1 MEKFGYMQNELL
13 KKTRIPPGTKLKIL
27 KRDIEGREIGTRVVK
42 VVEEYRHNVLL
53 DFGDYKESRR
63 KVDIALGICDVII

>member
-1 MEKFGYMQNELL
+1 MQNQLL
-13 KKTRIPPGTKLKIL
+13 NKTRIPPGTKLKIL
-27 KRDIEGREIGTRVVK
+27 KKDIEDRGVETRIVK
-42 VVEEYRHNVLL
+42 VVEEYRHHVLL